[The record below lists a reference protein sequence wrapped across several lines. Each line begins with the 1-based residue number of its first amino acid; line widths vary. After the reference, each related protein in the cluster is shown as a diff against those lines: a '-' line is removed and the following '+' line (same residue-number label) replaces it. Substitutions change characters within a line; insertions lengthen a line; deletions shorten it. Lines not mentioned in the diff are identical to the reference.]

1 MRSAGRLVGAAL
13 LVVAALTVSAT
24 AQQLGKL
31 PPTLVPTPSA
41 APAGQL
47 QTSQTPG
54 TLPGL
59 GQPAQRIE
67 PSAPATE
74 FSHQPLPASPAQPG
88 LQTPAG
94 MPPTQQMPLASQPTA
109 PHMPEAIG
117 GVVPGVTRDNPTG
130 RQEPAVSIEW
140 IGPAAAKLGQP
151 ADYTVVVRSACNV
164 PLQQVSVRVRLPQGV
179 EIKSTEPKAAQ
190 GENVLMWDLGT
201 LMPQQDRHLQ
211 VRMIPNAKGDVP
223 CHAWV
228 TFTGSSSMTVRVRE
242 PKLLLKT
249 TAPEKALVGDVA
261 TFTLTVSNPGDHP
274 AEKVKIQVNLSEG
287 LESSKGNK
295 MEFEIGNLAAGETRS
310 AQVICAT
317 RAGGEQRCDATAMA
331 DGGLTAS
338 DGASVMVSMPR
349 LNLEVV
355 GPKMRYL
362 DRKATYT
369 FKISNPGDA
378 PASNVAIV
386 DVIPAG
392 FKFVSAGEGGRYDF
406 ETRSVSWFVGEIAPG
421 EVKEVKLE
429 VLAVNLGE
437 HRHRVAA
444 QASRGLRVEN
454 DEMVTKVEGLSA
466 ILVEVVD
473 TEDPVEVGSETAYEI
488 RVTNTGSKTETD
500 IRLECQYPVD
510 KLQFRGAN
518 GPTQHTVEG
527 NTIRFE
533 PIPRLAPRAEVVYRV
548 NMQMLGMGVAI
559 FNARITTSGI
569 PEGVIKQESTTGYG
583 D

>member
-1 MRSAGRLVGAAL
+1 MRSAGCLVGAAFI
-13 LVVAALTVSAT
+13 VAVLTVSVD

-31 PPTLVPTPSA
+31 PPTLEPTPTA

-47 QTSQTPG
+47 PTSPTPG

-59 GQPAQRIE
+59 GQLAQRIE
-67 PSAPATE
+67 PSTPASE
-74 FSHQPLPASPAQPG
+74 LSHQPLPASPTQPG
-88 LQTPAG
+88 FRAPANAA
-94 MPPTQQMPLASQPTA
+94 PPQQMPLAVQPA
-109 PHMPEAIG
+109 LPHTPEAIG
-117 GVVPGVTRDNPTG
+117 GVMPGVTRDNPTG

-140 IGPAAAKLGQP
+140 LGPPAAKLGQP

-164 PLQQVSVRVRLPQGV
+164 PLQQVIVRVRLPQGV
-179 EIKSTEPKAAQ
+179 EIKSTEPKAVQ
-190 GENVLMWDLGT
+190 GDNVLMWDLGT
-201 LMPQQDRHLQ
+201 LMPQQDRHLM
-211 VRMIPNAKGDVP
+211 VRMIPSTKGEIP

-228 TFTGSSSMTVRVRE
+228 TFTGSSTMTVRVRE

-287 LESSKGNK
+287 LESSRGNQW
-295 MEFEIGNLAAGETRS
+295 EFEIGNLAAGETRS

-317 RAGGEQRCDATAMA
+317 RAGGAQRCDATATA
-331 DGGLTAS
+331 EGGLTAS
-338 DGASVMVSMPR
+338 DSGTVNVCMPR

-392 FKFVSAGEGGRYDF
+392 FKFISAGEGGRYDF
-406 ETRSVSWFVGEIAPG
+406 ETRSVSWFIGEIAPG

-429 VLAVNLGE
+429 VMAVNLGE

-473 TEDPVEVGSETAYEI
+473 TEDPVEVGNETAYEI

-500 IRLECQYPVD
+500 IRLECQFPVD
-510 KLQFRGAN
+510 KLQFRGAT

-533 PIPRLAPRAEVVYRV
+533 PIARLAPRAEVVYRV
-548 NMQMLGMGVAI
+548 NMQMLGVGAAI
-559 FNARITTSGI
+559 FNCRITTSGI